1 MTQHAD
7 ALKEALLASN
17 DEYRR
22 LHTQH
27 HEYEER
33 LKVLG
38 DKAVLEED
46 EQLEETTL
54 KKKKLQLRDRME
66 EIVRQARAGAV
77 PQ

>member
-1 MTQHAD
+1 MQHVD
-7 ALKEALLASN
+7 ALKEDLLASN

-22 LHTQH
+22 LQARH

-38 DKAVLEED
+38 DKVVLD
-46 EQLEETTL
+46 DNEQVEETTL
-54 KKKKLQLRDRME
+54 KKKKLYLRDRME
-66 EIVRQARAGAV
+66 EIVRQARAGAM